1 MPEPCHNCDPPASA
15 GHFGRPSGLLFFGG
29 RLWDPAWPAKM
40 RTMPLPA
47 RPAVFPPH
55 TLPTL
60 LAALVAL
67 AATGCGDKR
76 AAPVAPAE
84 PAQAVALLS
93 QHLRDN
99 DLQAFAHDAV
109 PPALQPA
116 LAAAWQD
123 GRTRWPLEEL
133 PFDQKIPGILTTLS
147 ADKADVQLRRTFDR
161 QFANA
166 NTEIRAAASA
176 LGLFGVKFLQGDDSL
191 SAEERA
197 HYAQLVS
204 AMSEWGARA
213 KLGDPK
219 RGRGAIARLTLAAR
233 RTGLRGEADFPRLGM
248 DDSLRRL
255 GPLVAAF
262 KDSLRSYDL
271 DLDHSLD
278 AMTLSLESQ
287 DGDRAQVRMRYPLA
301 GKTIDTV
308 VAVERIDGRWYLS
321 DFLRHARAA
330 AAKPMT
336 EADSGSLLAPAMAPQ
351 TVPLTETTTK
361 QPPSS

>member
-1 MPEPCHNCDPPASA
+1 MP
-15 GHFGRPSGLLFFGG
+15 R
-29 RLWDPAWPAKM
+29 
-40 RTMPLPA
+40 PA
-47 RPAVFPPH
+47 RTAAFNAH
-55 TLPTL
+55 ALPTL
-60 LAALVAL
+60 LAALMAL
-67 AATGCGDKR
+67 AATSCGEKR
-76 AAPVAPAE
+76 AAPAVAAE

-99 DLQAFAHDAV
+99 DLQAFVRDGV
-109 PPALQPA
+109 PPALRPQ
-116 LAAAWQD
+116 LAAAWQA
-123 GRTRWPLEEL
+123 GRTRWPLDEL

-147 ADKADVQLRRTFDR
+147 ADKADVQLRRSFDR

-166 NTEIRAAASA
+166 NAEIRAAASA

-204 AMSEWGARA
+204 AMSEWGGRA

-255 GPLVAAF
+255 GPLFAAL
-262 KDSLRSYDL
+262 KESLRSYDL

-278 AMTLSLESQ
+278 AMTVALVSQ
-287 DGDRAQVRMRYPLA
+287 DGDSARVRMRYPLA

-330 AAKPMT
+330 AATPVS
-336 EADSGSLLAPAMAPQ
+336 EAGSESLLAPATAPQ
-351 TVPLTETTTK
+351 TVSPTETATK

>member
-1 MPEPCHNCDPPASA
+1 M
-15 GHFGRPSGLLFFGG
+15 LQL
-29 RLWDPAWPAKM
+29 
-40 RTMPLPA
+40 A
-47 RPAVFPPH
+47 RPAHRPAPA
-55 TLPTL
+55 LPVL
-60 LAALVAL
+60 LAALLAL
-67 AATGCGDKR
+67 AASGCGGKR
-76 AAPVAPAE
+76 VAPAAATE
-84 PAQAVALLS
+84 PTQAVALLS

-99 DLQAFAHDAV
+99 DLQAFARDAV
-109 PPALQPA
+109 PPALRPP
-116 LAAAWQD
+116 LAAAWRA

-133 PFDQKIPGILTTLS
+133 PFDQKIPGILTILS
-147 ADKADVQLRRTFDR
+147 ADRADAQLRRNFDR

-166 NTEIRAAASA
+166 HTEIRAAASA
-176 LGLFGVKFLQGDDSL
+176 LGLFGVKFLQSDGSL

-204 AMSEWGARA
+204 AMSEWGGRA

-233 RTGLRGEADFPRLGM
+233 QTGLHGEADFQRLGM

-255 GPLVAAF
+255 GPLIAAL
-262 KDSLRSYDL
+262 KESLRSYDL

-278 AMTLSLESQ
+278 EMTLSLDSQ
-287 DGDRAQVRMRYPLA
+287 DGDRARVRMRYPLA

-308 VAVERIDGRWYLS
+308 IAVERIDGRWYLS

-330 AAKPMT
+330 AA
-336 EADSGSLLAPAMAPQ
+336 LAPTESAAADALTAPGPAAP
-351 TVPLTETTTK
+351 TPAPAAAPTTEPPTK